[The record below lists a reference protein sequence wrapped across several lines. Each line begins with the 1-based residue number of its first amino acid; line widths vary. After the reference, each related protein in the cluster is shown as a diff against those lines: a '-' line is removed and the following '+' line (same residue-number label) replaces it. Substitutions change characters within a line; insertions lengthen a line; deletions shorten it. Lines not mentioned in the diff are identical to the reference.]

1 MKKYK
6 YTGKTKEEAISLAKE
21 ELNLTEGNYFVE
33 EQEVKKGLFKGKS
46 VEIEIIKKEDI
57 IDFIKEYLKELTKN
71 MGLDVNIESK
81 SAKDTQ
87 VITLYSD
94 NNNILIGKNGRTLD
108 ALNTIVKQA
117 VKKETGLNY
126 KFLLDVGEYKVKQQR
141 SIERLAKQ
149 TAREVAKT
157 KIEAK
162 MDPMNSYERRL
173 VHSILNDS
181 DKVYTESEGEEPNR
195 YVVIKPRD

>member
-6 YTGKTKEEAISLAKE
+6 YTGKTKEEAISLAIE
-21 ELNLTEGNYFVE
+21 ELKLTEGNYFIE

-57 IDFIKEYLKELTKN
+57 IEFIKEYLKELTKN

-81 SAKDTQ
+81 SAKDNQ

-108 ALNTIVKQA
+108 SLNTIVKQV
-117 VKKETGLNY
+117 VKKETGINY
-126 KFLLDVGEYKVKQQR
+126 KFLLDVGEYKIKQQK

>member
-6 YTGKTKEEAISLAKE
+6 YTGKTKEEAISLAIE
-21 ELNLTEGNYFVE
+21 ELKLTEGNYFIK

-57 IDFIKEYLKELTKN
+57 IEFIKEYLKELTKN

-108 ALNTIVKQA
+108 SLNTIVKQV
-117 VKKETGLNY
+117 VKKETGINY
-126 KFLLDVGEYKVKQQR
+126 KFLLDVGEYKIKQQK

>member
-6 YTGKTKEEAISLAKE
+6 YTGKTKEEAISLAIE
-21 ELNLTEGNYFVE
+21 ELKLTEGNYFIE

-57 IDFIKEYLKELTKN
+57 IEFIKEYLKELTKN

-108 ALNTIVKQA
+108 SLNTIVKQV
-117 VKKETGLNY
+117 VKKETGINY
-126 KFLLDVGEYKVKQQR
+126 KFLLDVGEYKIKQQK